1 MVFEK
6 KPISKGDIHYRQL
19 SLEARHVGIKAV
31 IFDLDGTLTE
41 FNLDYKTVRAEVM
54 QLLIRHGL
62 PASLFSLNESIF
74 EMLKKTQV
82 YFRNLGRRTR
92 EFTELKKKALSI
104 ACKHELQAARDT
116 SLLPGSIETLKRL
129 KEMNLKLGI
138 FTLNCEQS
146 TSHILHNLHL
156 KPFFDTIITRDAV
169 SKVKPD
175 PTHLVVAM
183 KALNVEPCETTVVG
197 DSAVDMESAKSSNA
211 YPIGL
216 ITETNSEKIL
226 NLAGARTLIGSITEL
241 PPLISKLNL
250 D

>member
-1 MVFEK
+1 M
-6 KPISKGDIHYRQL
+6 
-19 SLEARHVGIKAV
+19 GIKAV

-41 FNLDYKTVRAEVM
+41 FNLDYKIVRAEVM

-62 PASLFSLNESIF
+62 PASLFSLKESIF
-74 EMLKKTQV
+74 EMFKKTQI
-82 YFRNLGRRTR
+82 YFRNLGRRAR

-116 SLLPGSIETLKRL
+116 SLLPGSLETLKRL
-129 KEMNLKLGI
+129 KEMNLRLGI
-138 FTLNCEQS
+138 FTLNCEES
-146 TSHILHNLHL
+146 TSYILHNLHI
-156 KPFFDTIITRDAV
+156 KTYFDAIITRDTV

-175 PTHLVVAM
+175 PSHLAVAM
-183 KALNVEPCETTVVG
+183 KALSVEPCETIVVG

-211 YPIGL
+211 FPIGL
-216 ITETNSEKIL
+216 VTKTNSEKIL
-226 NLAGARTLIGSITEL
+226 YLAGARTIIGSITEL